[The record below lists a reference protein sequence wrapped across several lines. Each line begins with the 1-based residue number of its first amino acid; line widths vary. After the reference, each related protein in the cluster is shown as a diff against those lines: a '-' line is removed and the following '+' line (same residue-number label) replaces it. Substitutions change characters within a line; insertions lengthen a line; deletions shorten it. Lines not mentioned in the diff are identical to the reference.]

1 MNFEGF
7 DLNLL
12 VAFNALMLE
21 RNVTKAAA
29 MANVSQPAMSAALA
43 RLRRVFDDPLF
54 IRSAEG
60 LLPTAK
66 AQAIAQ
72 PVAQALG
79 QVRNLMQPAEVFAP
93 DAKPRSF
100 TLGLTEYAMQVLLP
114 ALSAKLAEVA
124 PNCSLHVRYYTDR
137 DESVTL
143 LDAGKIDV
151 AVGIAPTKAENRIMS
166 QPLLHDD
173 FVTLI
178 SRDHPAAQGAM
189 DLTTFLALRHI
200 LVSPEGNQFG
210 LVDQKLREQGLTR
223 HISLTLPTMFSV
235 PALLAGTDY
244 VATVLRRVGS
254 YYAYP
259 QRIALF
265 APPLALP
272 AITIDLQW
280 HRRTQQDAAQSWLRQ
295 IIADV
300 AENIPAQRQ

>member
-29 MANVSQPAMSAALA
+29 IANVSQPAMSAALA
-43 RLRRVFDDPLF
+43 RLRRIFDDPLF

-72 PVAQALG
+72 PVTDALG
-79 QVRNLMQPAEVFAP
+79 QVRNLMKPADDFDP
-93 DAKPRSF
+93 NAKPRSF
-100 TLGLTEYAMQVLLP
+100 TLGLTEYAMHVLLP
-114 ALSAKLAEVA
+114 ALSAKLAKVA
-124 PNCSLHVRYYTDR
+124 PNCSFHVRYYTDR
-137 DESVTL
+137 DETVVL

-151 AVGIAPTKAENRIMS
+151 AVGVAPTKAENRILS
-166 QPLLHDD
+166 QPLLHDE

-178 SRDHPAAQGAM
+178 GRDHPAANGAM
-189 DLTTFLALRHI
+189 DLTTFINLRHI
-200 LVSPEGNQFG
+200 LVSPEGNRFG

-223 HISLTLPTMFSV
+223 NISLTLPTMFSV
-235 PALLAGTDY
+235 PALLSGTDY
-244 VATVLRRVGS
+244 VATVLRRVGTQ
-254 YYAYP
+254 YP
-259 QRIALF
+259 HQQQITLF
-265 APPLALP
+265 APPLELP
-272 AITIDLQW
+272 AITFDLLW

-295 IIADV
+295 VIADV
-300 AENIPAQRQ
+300 AANIP